1 MRTILH
7 NMRTVCMAMM
17 FILAM
22 LTTQTVQAA
31 DKAALTTAI
40 SEAETYH
47 SSILESNPKQAEVLT
62 MLIDACKGVMNDADA
77 PQSDV
82 DLATS
87 FMKES
92 VNQCKIAVAQANYDA
107 AISEA
112 EEYLGSIK
120 EKHPAQA
127 EKLTNIIGNAKAIE
141 STSVEVLD
149 FFTQVVKEGIK
160 QMKLEVAQA
169 DYAAAISEAEEYL
182 ATIQEKHPEQAQ
194 KLTNIIGNAKAI
206 ESTSVDVLD
215 FFTQVVKEGIKQM
228 QLEIAQA
235 DLAASITEA
244 ETYLA
249 SIQDKYPEQ
258 AQKLSNI
265 IGNAKA
271 MESTSLDVLDFL
283 TKVMNEGIKVIK
295 MEIAHADLAAAI
307 SDAEAYMATIQESN
321 PSVASAMQVFIDAA
335 KQVQT
340 DDSYTQADLEFATAF
355 MKELVVQAKEIVAS
369 GVNAARAAAG
379 MAAKYYDL
387 QGRRVAQPS
396 RTGVYI
402 NNGKKAVIK

>member
-1 MRTILH
+1 
-7 NMRTVCMAMM
+7 MAMM